1 MSIEIRE
8 LSVGA
13 RVPHETPAVSII
25 IPNYNTAAFIA
36 ETLDSV
42 FAQTFDDYEVI
53 VINDA
58 SPDSDDL
65 AAVLEPYRERIIF
78 IDKSE
83 NSGTSPTRNF
93 AAEHARADILAFLDA
108 DDIWQPTFLEE
119 VLAFKRAAG
128 YDMAYADAETFGVLH
143 ADVHD
148 FLSANPAEGEI
159 TRELLVGGKCHI
171 LPSGSLIDTDVF
183 RRSGGFDPKVLR
195 TEDFDLWMRF
205 IFAGVG
211 IGYLRKLLFKFRLRP
226 GSGSGDSIQRIM
238 RCRDVWLILQE
249 KLPFTDEENALI
261 AVHVAGEEAAL
272 LRAEGRYAVSQRDW
286 RTARQKFRGAFRMA
300 NRLGLP
306 LAHRVKMLGIAVTL
320 YVYPPMV
327 LKMMLKNRPE
337 EMAHMPRNDVP
348 LA

>member
-13 RVPHETPAVSII
+13 RVCHETPTVSII
-25 IPNYNTAAFIA
+25 IPNYNTAGFIA

-42 FAQTFDDYEVI
+42 FAQTFINYEVI

-58 SPDSDDL
+58 SPDTAELKTVL
-65 AAVLEPYRERIIF
+65 APYRERIIF
-78 IDKSE
+78 IDKAE

-119 VLAFKRAAG
+119 VLAFKRAGG
-128 YDMAYADAETFGVLH
+128 YDMAYADAETFGVRQ
-143 ADVHD
+143 ANVDD
-148 FLSANPAEGEI
+148 FLASNPAEGEI
-159 TRELLVGGKCHI
+159 TRELLVGAKCHI
-171 LPSGSLIDTDVF
+171 LPSGALIDTEVF
-183 RRSGGFDPKVLR
+183 RRAGGFDPKVLR

-205 IFAGVG
+205 IFAGVR
-211 IGYLRKLLFKFRLRP
+211 IGYLKRLLFKFRLRP
-226 GSGSGDSIQRIM
+226 GSGSGDTIQRIM

-272 LRAEGRYAVSQRDW
+272 LRAEGRYAVSRRDW
-286 RTARQKFRGAFRMA
+286 KTAREKFRRAFRMA
-300 NRLGLP
+300 NELRLP
-306 LAHRVKMLGIAVTL
+306 PVHRVKMLGIWLTL
-320 YVYPPMV
+320 YVYPGLV
-327 LKMMLKNRPE
+327 LKIQTKNRPE
-337 EMAHMPRNDVP
+337 EIAHMPQPPEP